1 VRRSRRVSSAAAL
14 LLAVSVFAIGTPSA
28 VPAIAAMPS
37 AVAASHQR
45 SAATD
50 QHRHKAR
57 KTCIATAHDENAA
70 HTGFSCATLPTR
82 LHRHWRVTL
91 QGQASYPLIVGGRV
105 FVTSTDP
112 DGSYGG
118 LLYALSVRTGRTLW
132 GPVPLSG
139 TYFYDALAYG
149 DGRVF
154 VNDFDGT
161 VRAFKAATGAQVWAR
176 TTDDFSGEPVAAGG
190 KVWLQSGS
198 TVYGLDEKTGRVTAK
213 SHALDGDGA
222 AVAATAKA
230 VYVST
235 GCTAQYR
242 LGVRGGVKW
251 SDHHNC
257 TGGGGGTAYVDD
269 GRFYGSDG
277 YLVMNTTHGKV
288 VSTFAGVPA
297 FDRSRAYFAAGTNFH
312 AQRLSDQAPVWTT
325 HLKTTITD
333 GPIVTSKAVY
343 IVTSAG
349 KLVVINPATGR
360 RLSRLT
366 LASAPTP
373 GDQYSSTPS
382 DIAAGDA
389 SLIVPTGD
397 TVTAY
402 GAKR

>member
-1 VRRSRRVSSAAAL
+1 VRRWGRGSSVAAL
-14 LLAVSVFAIGTPSA
+14 LVGVGALAIGTTPALPA
-28 VPAIAAMPS
+28 VAASPF
-37 AVAASHQR
+37 AASHQR
-45 SAATD
+45 SARTD
-50 QHRHKAR
+50 QHSHKTH
-57 KTCIATAHDENAA
+57 KTCTATADHENAA
-70 HTGFSCATLPTR
+70 HTGFSCAALPTR

-91 QGQASYPLIVGGRV
+91 QGEASYPLIVGGRV

-112 DGSYGG
+112 GGSYGG
-118 LLYALSVRTGRTLW
+118 LLYALSVKTGRKLW

-161 VRAFKAATGAQVWAR
+161 VRAFRAKTGAQVWAR

-190 KVWLQSGS
+190 KVWLQSES
-198 TVYGLDEKTGRVTAK
+198 TVYGLDEKTGRITAK

-251 SDHHNC
+251 SDKQDC

-277 YLVMNTTHGKV
+277 FLVMNTAHGKV

-297 FDRSRAYFAAGTNFH
+297 FGRSRAYFAAGSNLY
-312 AQRLSDQAPVWTT
+312 AQRLSDSAPVWTT
-325 HLKTTITD
+325 HLTGSITD
-333 GPIVTSKAVY
+333 GPIVTSKGVY
-343 IVTSAG
+343 VATSAG
-349 KLVVINPATGR
+349 RLVVLSPATGR

-373 GDQYSSTPS
+373 GAQYSSTPS

-389 SLIVPTGD
+389 SLVVPTGD
-397 TVTAY
+397 IVTAY